1 MSRITGTI
9 RIIRLGMTG
18 RNTDRIGLGSL
29 DPIRNP
35 VSRSGPDQ
43 ALSMTE
49 QKIIRFGSFH
59 RSLHDRG
66 SRRAR
71 YSTIFRTLHR
81 VAVFF
86 CAKVR
91 KTTDFSSALTLETP
105 VYRATPCIS
114 AQVGGAPPEPV
125 PYLRQDAG

>member
-59 RSLHDRG
+59 RCLHDRG
-66 SRRAR
+66 LRRA
-71 YSTIFRTLHR
+71 LHGRILDGHHETAVVTNSKR
-81 VAVFF
+81 VLSF
-86 CAKVR
+86 
-91 KTTDFSSALTLETP
+91 
-105 VYRATPCIS
+105 
-114 AQVGGAPPEPV
+114 
-125 PYLRQDAG
+125 